1 MTSHT
6 SPIHVHFTHLACEFD
21 DAELCR
27 FGSPHVNKKELS
39 QQLLPKI
46 QQRTASTKRELT
58 LQFTR
63 SQIICANE
71 VFPEAVSADPLA
83 DLEIWD
89 EWQQNIRRFPYPG
102 LYSPLGI
109 VEQASK
115 GRIQRQLECSVRS
128 CRRFLVRHT
137 LHRW

>member
-27 FGSPHVNKKELS
+27 FGSPHVNEKELS

-63 SQIICANE
+63 SQIICIMSH
-71 VFPEAVSADPLA
+71 FRKQSALTRWPTWKYGMSGSRTSVDSL
-83 DLEIWD
+83 L
-89 EWQQNIRRFPYPG
+89 
-102 LYSPLGI
+102 SPDSTAL
-109 VEQASK
+109 
-115 GRIQRQLECSVRS
+115 
-128 CRRFLVRHT
+128 
-137 LHRW
+137 